1 MEFFMKKILLCF
13 ILIFGMFAFPIDAK
27 AISASSSLSGPTTV
41 TVGSTISVTASVSAS
56 RMYIIQGNITSSN
69 NSVLSG
75 SGSLYKKADL
85 SVSENGFTSAS
96 KTVQFTA
103 KSEGTATI
111 KLIDTGIG
119 ITVDDEPISFSSSLT
134 VKVVAKTNNTSS
146 NSSSSSS
153 SSSSNNS
160 SSSTTTTVQEPEV
173 KKSSEKNL
181 SSLSV
186 SEGTLSP
193 KFSAGTT
200 TYKVDLTNEV
210 KKLTISAKAKDSK
223 ASVSG
228 TGEKELKIGENNFT
242 VTVTAE
248 DGSKKTY
255 TISVYVTEK
264 PTQFVKLGDQSLGIL
279 NDLSKVDVPKG
290 FEKTTIKIDN
300 KDVTAL
306 QNKDMGLT
314 LLYLQNEKEETGFYI
329 YDTQENKVLSPFETI
344 TVNGKIYIIVSPDN
358 IPDSIN
364 NLAKTTI
371 KIGDKQVN
379 GWKFN
384 EKELSSYSIV
394 YLMNEDGQKN
404 YYCYD
409 KEEGTL
415 QRYTI
420 IDDNTS
426 NNLTAYILAGTTGG
440 FFITTIIFSAL
451 YYTFKKKSIAS
462 VKAYYESKN
471 Y

>member
-1 MEFFMKKILLCF
+1 MKKILLCF

-41 TVGSTISVTASVSAS
+41 TVGSTISVTASVSSS

-146 NSSSSSS
+146 NSSSSS
-153 SSSSNNS
+153 NEN
-160 SSSTTTTVQEPEV
+160 TTTQEPEV

-193 KFSAGTT
+193 KFSSGTT
-200 TYKVDLTNEV
+200 TYKVDLTSETES
-210 KKLTISAKAKDSK
+210 LTISAKAKDSK
-223 ASVSG
+223 AKVSG
-228 TGEKELKIGENNFT
+228 TGKKELKIGENNFT

-264 PTQFVKLGDQSLGIL
+264 PTQFVKLGDQNLGIL
-279 NDLSKVDVPKG
+279 NDLSKTDVPKG
-290 FEKTTIKIDN
+290 FEKSTIKIDN

-314 LLYLQNEKEETGFYI
+314 LLYLQNEDESTGFYI
-329 YDTQENKVLSPFETI
+329 YDVDNNKVLSKYQTVA
-344 TVNGKIYIIVSPDN
+344 VNGKTYVLMDAPDN
-358 IPDSIN
+358 LEAIQD
-364 NLAKTTI
+364 LKTATI
-371 KIGDKQVN
+371 KIGDVELS
-379 GWKFN
+379 GWKF
-384 EKELSSYSIV
+384 EDEALSHYTLV
-394 YLMNEDGQKN
+394 YLMNEAGETQLYTYEDT
-404 YYCYD
+404 
-409 KEEGTL
+409 EGTL
-415 QRYTI
+415 QKYTPVEEEN
-420 IDDNTS
+420 DNT
-426 NNLTAYILAGTTGG
+426 LT
-440 FFITTIIFSAL
+440 
-451 YYTFKKKSIAS
+451 
-462 VKAYYESKN
+462 
-471 Y
+471 

>member
-1 MEFFMKKILLCF
+1 MKKRILKSSIITF
-13 ILIFGMFAFPIDAK
+13 SMSLIVALNIIIVGAASFSVSRSASSVSPGGSFTVT
-27 AISASSSLSGPTTV
+27 ISASGAGQFSVSASNGSVSSSSVWVDGSASITCTAGQSGTTTV
-41 TVGSTISVTASVSAS
+41 TVTAIDATGYDESPITGSQSTSVSIKSPAS
-56 RMYIIQGNITSSN
+56 S
-69 NSVLSG
+69 SG
-75 SGSLYKKADL
+75 S
-85 SVSENGFTSAS
+85 
-96 KTVQFTA
+96 
-103 KSEGTATI
+103 
-111 KLIDTGIG
+111 
-119 ITVDDEPISFSSSLT
+119 SSS
-134 VKVVAKTNNTSS
+134 
-146 NSSSSSS
+146 SSSGSSS

-210 KKLTISAKAKDSK
+210 EKLTISAKAKDSK
-223 ASVSG
+223 AKVSG

-290 FEKTTIKIDN
+290 FEKTTIKIDD

-306 QNKDMGLT
+306 QNKDLGLT
-314 LLYLQNEKEETGFYI
+314 LLYLQTEDEKTGFYI
-329 YDTQENKVLSPFETI
+329 YDVDNNKVLRQYQTL
-344 TVNGKIYIIVSPDN
+344 TVNGKTYVIMDAPE
-358 IPDSIN
+358 
-364 NLAKTTI
+364 NLEEVQGLEKSTI
-371 KIGDKQVN
+371 KIGDLEMN

-384 EKELSSYSIV
+384 EETLSHYTLV
-394 YLMNEDGQKN
+394 YLMNDAGESGLYTYEDT
-404 YYCYD
+404 
-409 KEEGTL
+409 EGTL
-415 QRYTI
+415 QKYTLVEEK
-420 IDDNTS
+420 DNT
-426 NNLTAYILAGTTGG
+426 LTYVFIGTTVV
-440 FFITTIIFSAL
+440 FAL
-451 YYTFKKKSIAS
+451 STAVVGYMYFNFKKKSISAI
-462 VKAYYESKN
+462 KDYYDKKN
-471 Y
+471 QG

>member
-1 MEFFMKKILLCF
+1 ML
-13 ILIFGMFAFPIDAK
+13 FGQMIPVQAASFSVK
-27 AISASSSLSGPTTV
+27 ANK
-41 TVGSTISVTASVSAS
+41 STISPNSSFTVSISTQGAGQFSVSAS
-56 RMYIIQGNITSSN
+56 NGKVSSS
-69 NSVLSG
+69 SVWVDG
-75 SGSLYKKADL
+75 SS
-85 SVSENGFTSAS
+85 SVSITGGSSGTTSVTVTAVDATGYDETPITGS
-96 KTVQFTA
+96 HTVSVKIKT
-103 KSEGTATI
+103 
-111 KLIDTGIG
+111 
-119 ITVDDEPISFSSSLT
+119 PSSG
-134 VKVVAKTNNTSS
+134 S
-146 NSSSSSS
+146 NSSSSHSSSHSTSGSS
-153 SSSSNNS
+153 SSS
-160 SSSTTTTVQEPEV
+160 TVTKKEPEV
-173 KKSSEKNL
+173 KKSSENNL
-181 SSLSV
+181 SSLSI
-186 SEGTLSP
+186 STGKLSP
-193 KFSAGTT
+193 AFSSDKTS
-200 TYKVDLTNEV
+200 YQVDLTSDVEDI
-210 KKLTISAKAKDSK
+210 TITAKAKDSK
-223 ASVSG
+223 AKVSG
-228 TGEKELKIGENNFT
+228 TGKKELHIGENIFK

-248 DGSKKTY
+248 NGSIKRY
-255 TISVYVTEK
+255 TLSVIVTEK
-264 PTQFVKLGDQSLGIL
+264 PTQFLTYDNQKLGIL
-279 NDLSKVDVPKG
+279 NDLSKTDVSKG
-290 FEKTTIKIDN
+290 FDKTTIKIDN

-329 YDTQENKVLSPFETI
+329 YDTKKNKVLSPFETI

-404 YYCYD
+404 YYSYD

>member
-1 MEFFMKKILLCF
+1 MYKKIIGLFLF
-13 ILIFGMFAFPIDAK
+13 SIMLFGQMIPVQAASFSVK
-27 AISASSSLSGPTTV
+27 ANK
-41 TVGSTISVTASVSAS
+41 STISPNSSFTVSISTQGAGQFSVSAS
-56 RMYIIQGNITSSN
+56 NGKVSSS
-69 NSVLSG
+69 SVWVDG
-75 SGSLYKKADL
+75 SS
-85 SVSENGFTSAS
+85 SVSITGGSSGTTSVTVTAVDATGYDETPITGS
-96 KTVQFTA
+96 HTVSVKIKT
-103 KSEGTATI
+103 
-111 KLIDTGIG
+111 
-119 ITVDDEPISFSSSLT
+119 PSSG
-134 VKVVAKTNNTSS
+134 S
-146 NSSSSSS
+146 NSSSSHSSSHSTSGSS
-153 SSSSNNS
+153 SSS
-160 SSSTTTTVQEPEV
+160 TVTKKEPEV
-173 KKSSEKNL
+173 KKSSENNL
-181 SSLSV
+181 SSLSI
-186 SEGTLSP
+186 STGKLSP
-193 KFSAGTT
+193 AFSSDKTS
-200 TYKVDLTNEV
+200 YQVDLTSDVEDI
-210 KKLTISAKAKDSK
+210 TITAKAKDSK
-223 ASVSG
+223 AKVSG
-228 TGEKELKIGENNFT
+228 TGKKELHIGENIFK

-248 DGSKKTY
+248 NGSIKRY
-255 TISVYVTEK
+255 TLSVIVTEK
-264 PTQFVKLGDQSLGIL
+264 PTQFLTYDNQKLGIL
-279 NDLSKVDVPKG
+279 NDLSKTDVPKG

-314 LLYLQNEKEETGFYI
+314 LLYLQNEKEGTELYI
-329 YDTQENKVLSPFETI
+329 YDTKENKVISHFETI
-344 TVNGKIYIIVSPDN
+344 TVNGKTYIIVSPDN

-404 YYCYD
+404 YYTYD

>member
-1 MEFFMKKILLCF
+1 MLGQMIPVQAASFSV
-13 ILIFGMFAFPIDAK
+13 K
-27 AISASSSLSGPTTV
+27 ANK
-41 TVGSTISVTASVSAS
+41 STISPNSSFTVSISTQGAGQFSVSAS
-56 RMYIIQGNITSSN
+56 NGKVSSS
-69 NSVLSG
+69 SVWVDG
-75 SGSLYKKADL
+75 SS
-85 SVSENGFTSAS
+85 SVSITGGSSGTTSVTVTAVDATGYDETPITGS
-96 KTVQFTA
+96 HTVSVKIKT
-103 KSEGTATI
+103 
-111 KLIDTGIG
+111 
-119 ITVDDEPISFSSSLT
+119 PSSG
-134 VKVVAKTNNTSS
+134 S
-146 NSSSSSS
+146 NSSSSHSASHSTSGSS
-153 SSSSNNS
+153 SSS
-160 SSSTTTTVQEPEV
+160 TVTKKEPEV
-173 KKSSEKNL
+173 KKSSENNL
-181 SSLSV
+181 SSLSI
-186 SEGTLSP
+186 STGKLSP
-193 KFSAGTT
+193 AFSSDKTS
-200 TYKVDLTNEV
+200 YQVDLTSDVEDI
-210 KKLTISAKAKDSK
+210 TITAKAKDSK
-223 ASVSG
+223 AKV
-228 TGEKELKIGENNFT
+228 TGAGKKELHIGENIFK

-248 DGSKKTY
+248 NGSIKRY
-255 TISVYVTEK
+255 TLSVIVTEK
-264 PTQFVKLGDQSLGIL
+264 PTQFLTYDNQKLGIL
-279 NDLSKVDVPKG
+279 NDLSKTDVPKG

-358 IPDSIN
+358 ILDSIN

-404 YYCYD
+404 YYSYD

-462 VKAYYESKN
+462 IKEYYERKN
-471 Y
+471 K

>member
-1 MEFFMKKILLCF
+1 MYKKIIGLFLF
-13 ILIFGMFAFPIDAK
+13 SIMLFGQMIPVQAASFSVK
-27 AISASSSLSGPTTV
+27 ANK
-41 TVGSTISVTASVSAS
+41 STISPNSSFTVSISTQGAGQFSVSAS
-56 RMYIIQGNITSSN
+56 NGKVSSS
-69 NSVLSG
+69 SVWVDG
-75 SGSLYKKADL
+75 SS
-85 SVSENGFTSAS
+85 SVSITGGSSGTTSVTVTAVDATGYDETPITGS
-96 KTVQFTA
+96 HTVSVKIKT
-103 KSEGTATI
+103 
-111 KLIDTGIG
+111 
-119 ITVDDEPISFSSSLT
+119 PSSG
-134 VKVVAKTNNTSS
+134 S
-146 NSSSSSS
+146 NSSSSHSSSHSTSGSS
-153 SSSSNNS
+153 SSS
-160 SSSTTTTVQEPEV
+160 TVTKKEPEV
-173 KKSSEKNL
+173 KKSSENNL
-181 SSLSV
+181 SSLSI
-186 SEGTLSP
+186 STGKLSP
-193 KFSAGTT
+193 AFSSDKTS
-200 TYKVDLTNEV
+200 YQVDLTSDVEDI
-210 KKLTISAKAKDSK
+210 TITAKAKDSK
-223 ASVSG
+223 AKVSG
-228 TGEKELKIGENNFT
+228 TGKKELHIGENIFK

-248 DGSKKTY
+248 NGSIKRY
-255 TISVYVTEK
+255 TLSVIVTEK
-264 PTQFVKLGDQSLGIL
+264 PTQFLTYDNQKLGIL
-279 NDLSKVDVPKG
+279 NDLSKTDVSKG
-290 FEKTTIKIDN
+290 FDKTTIKIDN

-329 YDTQENKVLSPFETI
+329 YDTKKNKVLSPFETI

-404 YYCYD
+404 YYSYD

>member
-1 MEFFMKKILLCF
+1 MKLYKKLTGIFLFTVMLLGQMIPVQAASF
-13 ILIFGMFAFPIDAK
+13 SVK
-27 AISASSSLSGPTTV
+27 ANKSTISPNSSFTVSISTQGAGQFSVSASNGSVSSGSVWVDGSGSVSVTGGSSGTTTV
-41 TVGSTISVTASVSAS
+41 TVTAIDATGYDESSISGSHSVSVK
-56 RMYIIQGNITSSN
+56 IKTQSSHN
-69 NSVLSG
+69 G
-75 SGSLYKKADL
+75 SG
-85 SVSENGFTSAS
+85 
-96 KTVQFTA
+96 
-103 KSEGTATI
+103 
-111 KLIDTGIG
+111 
-119 ITVDDEPISFSSSLT
+119 
-134 VKVVAKTNNTSS
+134 
-146 NSSSSSS
+146 SSSSSS
-153 SSSSNNS
+153 SSSSHSSSQSSSNS
-160 SSSTTTTVQEPEV
+160 SSHSTVTKKEPEV
-173 KKSSEKNL
+173 KKSSENRL

-186 SEGTLSP
+186 STGKINP
-193 KFSAGTT
+193 AFSSDKTS
-200 TYKVDLTNEV
+200 YQVDVTSDVEDI
-210 KKLTISAKAKDSK
+210 TITAKAKDSK
-223 ASVSG
+223 AKV
-228 TGEKELKIGENNFT
+228 TGAGKKELHIGENIFKVT
-242 VTVTAE
+242 VTVE
-248 DGSKKTY
+248 NGSIKRY
-255 TISVYVTEK
+255 TLSVIVTEK
-264 PTQFVKLGDQSLGIL
+264 PTQFLTYDNQKLGIL
-279 NDLSKVDVPKG
+279 NDLSKTDVPKG
-290 FEKTTIKIDN
+290 FDKTTIIIDN

-329 YDTQENKVLSPFETI
+329 YDTKKNKVISPFETI
-344 TVNGKIYIIVSPDN
+344 TVNGKTYIIVNPDN

>member
-1 MEFFMKKILLCF
+1 MLGQMIPVQAASFSV
-13 ILIFGMFAFPIDAK
+13 K
-27 AISASSSLSGPTTV
+27 ANK
-41 TVGSTISVTASVSAS
+41 STISPNSTFTVSISTQGAGQFSVSAS
-56 RMYIIQGNITSSN
+56 NGKVSSS
-69 NSVLSG
+69 SVWVDG
-75 SGSLYKKADL
+75 SS
-85 SVSENGFTSAS
+85 SVSITGGSSGTTSVTVTAVDATGYDES
-96 KTVQFTA
+96 SITGSHSVSVKIKT
-103 KSEGTATI
+103 
-111 KLIDTGIG
+111 
-119 ITVDDEPISFSSSLT
+119 PSSG
-134 VKVVAKTNNTSS
+134 S
-146 NSSSSSS
+146 NSSSSHSSSHSTSGSS
-153 SSSSNNS
+153 SSS
-160 SSSTTTTVQEPEV
+160 TVTKKEPEV
-173 KKSSEKNL
+173 KKSSENNL
-181 SSLSV
+181 SSLSI
-186 SEGTLSP
+186 STGKLSP
-193 KFSAGTT
+193 AFSSDKTS
-200 TYKVDLTNEV
+200 YQVDLTSDVEDI
-210 KKLTISAKAKDSK
+210 TITAKAKDSK
-223 ASVSG
+223 AKV
-228 TGEKELKIGENNFT
+228 TGAGKKELHIGENIFK

-248 DGSKKTY
+248 NGSIKRY
-255 TISVYVTEK
+255 TLSVIVTEK
-264 PTQFVKLGDQSLGIL
+264 PTQFLTYDNQKLGIL
-279 NDLSKVDVPKG
+279 NDLSKTDVPKG

-358 IPDSIN
+358 ILDSIN

-404 YYCYD
+404 YYSYD

-462 VKAYYESKN
+462 IKEYYERKN
-471 Y
+471 K

>member
-1 MEFFMKKILLCF
+1 MFYLIVSVKIKT
-13 ILIFGMFAFPIDAK
+13 P
-27 AISASSSLSGPTTV
+27 SSG
-41 TVGSTISVTASVSAS
+41 
-56 RMYIIQGNITSSN
+56 
-69 NSVLSG
+69 
-75 SGSLYKKADL
+75 
-85 SVSENGFTSAS
+85 
-96 KTVQFTA
+96 
-103 KSEGTATI
+103 
-111 KLIDTGIG
+111 
-119 ITVDDEPISFSSSLT
+119 
-134 VKVVAKTNNTSS
+134 S
-146 NSSSSSS
+146 NSSSSHSASHSTSGSS
-153 SSSSNNS
+153 SSS
-160 SSSTTTTVQEPEV
+160 TVTKKEPEV
-173 KKSSEKNL
+173 KKSSENNL
-181 SSLSV
+181 SSLSI
-186 SEGTLSP
+186 STGKLSP
-193 KFSAGTT
+193 AFSSDKTS
-200 TYKVDLTNEV
+200 YQVDLTSDVEDI
-210 KKLTISAKAKDSK
+210 TITAKAKDSK
-223 ASVSG
+223 AKV
-228 TGEKELKIGENNFT
+228 TGAGKKELHIGENIFK

-248 DGSKKTY
+248 NGSIKRY
-255 TISVYVTEK
+255 TLSVIVTEK
-264 PTQFVKLGDQSLGIL
+264 PTQFLTYDNQKLGIL
-279 NDLSKVDVPKG
+279 NDLSKTDVPKG

-358 IPDSIN
+358 ILDSIN

-404 YYCYD
+404 YYSYD

-462 VKAYYESKN
+462 IKEYYERKN
-471 Y
+471 K